1 MNKKI
6 LITSFNENQKHI
18 NEISNQLINLKL
30 ASCVNLIS
38 NVKST
43 YQWECKLQKDNEIM
57 MCIKTYEFNID
68 KIKNIIKELH
78 DYDSPE
84 FITLDFEIVDRKFSK
99 WFKNQIGK
107 AE

>member
-38 NVKST
+38 NVKS
-43 YQWECKLQKDNEIM
+43 EK
-57 MCIKTYEFNID
+57 
-68 KIKNIIKELH
+68 
-78 DYDSPE
+78 
-84 FITLDFEIVDRKFSK
+84 SK
-99 WFKNQIGK
+99 SIHL
-107 AE
+107 